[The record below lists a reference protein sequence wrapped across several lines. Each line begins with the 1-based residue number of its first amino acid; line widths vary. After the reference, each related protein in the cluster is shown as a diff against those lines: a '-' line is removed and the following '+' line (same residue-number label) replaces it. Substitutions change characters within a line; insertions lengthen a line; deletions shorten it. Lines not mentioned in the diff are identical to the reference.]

1 VNALYGTTADGQSSS
16 PGGIGRWL
24 AGLGTLRLGILIGV
38 AVTLV
43 KFPLLFMTLGE
54 QDQARVIV
62 DAFVYLTDGPETL
75 RPYGILTSPLW
86 TLPLAGIIAVFG
98 TARIVLLTNIGGW
111 LCGGLTTTLAFV
123 LLRQLGASRA
133 WAAVGAI
140 GSGLV
145 PGTFYL
151 SLYGY
156 PSQYALPLLL
166 AAAVTF
172 AKALESRRA
181 VWLVLAG
188 VLYCGLT
195 LTKIDFAL
203 AGSLLLSVVIIQN
216 KLLDRRAWLLPV
228 FPIAA
233 FAATYV
239 VGRVAI
245 KGQDLFG
252 FLGHVGDVH
261 PWTAGKLV
269 ESHASTVFCAAG
281 FGTLALLIVA
291 VVIGLT
297 RRDLR
302 ATVIRIT
309 IAWLVGALPLLLF
322 WLARPPMSTRHAMPA
337 ALMTVLVASLLAS
350 HVLPRARYV
359 AAVWLIAVV
368 GLNWPFG
375 KPDFDFNYEP
385 SGNLAGAVSV
395 NRRAF
400 AVAHDIART
409 VVERDEIVKAI
420 MGVPE
425 HGVSALGAI
434 DFTPIIL
441 VEMAARSQSAR
452 IVGMQWASTVV
463 FRTENRKQT
472 RVFIYMYPERA
483 ENLVRMRAGFYAP
496 WPIDLT
502 PVTRHGIKVM
512 TFDPDEMFKTA
523 VGEYMWR

>member
-1 VNALYGTTADGQSSS
+1 
-16 PGGIGRWL
+16 
-24 AGLGTLRLGILIGV
+24 
-38 AVTLV
+38 
-43 KFPLLFMTLGE
+43 MTLGE
-54 QDQARVIV
+54 QDQARLIV
-62 DAFVYLTDGPETL
+62 DAFVYLSDGPETY
-75 RPYGILTSPLW
+75 RRYGILTSPLW
-86 TLPLAGIIAVFG
+86 TLPLAGIMAVFG
-98 TARIVLLTNIGGW
+98 AARIVLLTNIGGW
-111 LCGGLTTTLAFV
+111 LCGGLTTTLTFV
-123 LLRQLGASRA
+123 LLRQLGASRT

-166 AAAVTF
+166 AAAVAF
-172 AKALESRRA
+172 AKALESGRA
-181 VWLVLAG
+181 GWLVLAG
-188 VLYCGLT
+188 VFYCGVT
-195 LTKIDFAL
+195 LMKIDFAL
-203 AGSLLLSVVIIQN
+203 AGTLLFSVAIIRNQ
-216 KLLDRRAWLLPV
+216 LLDRRAWLLPV
-228 FPIAA
+228 FPIVALVV
-233 FAATYV
+233 TYV

-261 PWTAGKLV
+261 PWSAERLV
-269 ESHASTVFCAAG
+269 ESHTSTVFYAAG
-281 FGTLALLIVA
+281 FGTLALLIAA
-291 VVIGLT
+291 VVIGVT
-297 RRDLR
+297 RRASR
-302 ATVIRIT
+302 AAVIRIT

-350 HVLPRARYV
+350 LLLPRARYV
-359 AAVWLIAVV
+359 AVVWLIAVV

-409 VVERDEIVKAI
+409 VAERDENTKVI
-420 MGVPE
+420 MGHPGQ
-425 HGVSALGAI
+425 GVSTLGAI
-434 DFTPIIL
+434 DFMPVIL
-441 VEMAARSQSAR
+441 VEMTARSQSAR
-452 IVGMQWASTVV
+452 FIDVKWEKMVAFTAGD
-463 FRTENRKQT
+463 RRQT
-472 RVFIYMYPERA
+472 RVFTYVFPDRA
-483 ENLVRMRAGFYAP
+483 ANLIRVRRAGFYAP

-502 PVTRHGIKVM
+502 PVTKHGIKVM
-512 TFDPDEMFKTA
+512 TFDPDEMFQTA